1 MDEKNKTIDDLLEE
15 RRKVENRLN
24 ELNELYGF
32 LLRIHEVVSSLGT
45 IAAILVGANV
55 GVLVLVSIL
64 LVSLVQTI

>member
-15 RRKVENRLN
+15 RRKVEHR
-24 ELNELYGF
+24 LNELYGF
-32 LLRIHEVVSSLGT
+32 LLRIHEVVSSLET

-64 LVSLVQTI
+64 LVRLVQTI

>member
-24 ELNELYGF
+24 ELYGF
-32 LLRIHEVVSSLGT
+32 LLRIHEVVSSLET

-64 LVSLVQTI
+64 LVRLVQTI